1 MIDLYYGPTPN
12 GQKVSVM
19 LEECALPYKVHYID
33 MLGGDQFTAEY
44 LKICP
49 NNKQPAIVDPA
60 GPDGK
65 PLTLWESGAIL
76 IYLGEKT
83 GKLIPADPV
92 SRAHCLQWLMFQMA
106 GIGPMFGQLHHFV
119 QYAPDKIP
127 YAIERYRK
135 EGNRLRHVLD
145 NHLADHEYLAD
156 EYSIADIASYTWIRG
171 LSRRYP
177 TEQPTPH
184 MDRWVQKIGER
195 PAVKAGMALLKDNVR
210 PEARGEKK
218 VDEQTWNVLFGTVQ
232 HGVR

>member
-1 MIDLYYGPTPN
+1 MIDLFYGPTPN

-19 LEECALPYKVHYID
+19 LEECGLPYSVHYID
-33 MLGGDQFTAEY
+33 MLAGDQFSADY

-49 NNKQPAIVDPA
+49 NNKQPAIVDHD
-60 GPDGK
+60 GPGGK

-83 GKLIPADPV
+83 GKLIPSDPAR
-92 SRAHCLQWLMFQMA
+92 RAHCLQWLMFQMA

-119 QYAPDKIP
+119 QYAPEKIP
-127 YAIERYRK
+127 YAVERYRK
-135 EGNRLRHVLD
+135 EGNRLRYVLD
-145 NHLADHEYLAD
+145 NHLATHEYLAD

-177 TEQPTPH
+177 TERPTPH
-184 MDRWVQKIGER
+184 MDRWVQGIGVR

-210 PEARGEKK
+210 PEAKGEKK

-232 HGVR
+232 HGSR